1 MFLLTL
7 FLLLFQQLSIL
18 IQEYIRIL
26 QSFLLHQI
34 YIQFFIHET
43 FSETFSW
50 KKQKKFRH
58 ESKNFRFY
66 VIKHIF
72 IAREQKNS
80 ESGKTFG
87 VNL

>member
-1 MFLLTL
+1 MSKPFMFHFAAKLYT
-7 FLLLFQQLSIL
+7 
-18 IQEYIRIL
+18 
-26 QSFLLHQI
+26 
-34 YIQFFIHET
+34 FFYSRN
-43 FSETFSW
+43 FF
-50 KKQKKFRH
+50 H

-72 IAREQKNS
+72 IAQEQKNS

>member
-1 MFLLTL
+1 MSKPFMFHFTAKLYTI
-7 FLLLFQQLSIL
+7 FYS
-18 IQEYIRIL
+18 RN
-26 QSFLLHQI
+26 
-34 YIQFFIHET
+34 FFRN
-43 FSETFSW
+43 
-50 KKQKKFRH
+50 KQKKFRH

-72 IAREQKNS
+72 IAQEQKNS

>member
-1 MFLLTL
+1 MSKPFMFHFTAKLYTFFYSRNFFRNF
-7 FLLLFQQLSIL
+7 FL
-18 IQEYIRIL
+18 
-26 QSFLLHQI
+26 
-34 YIQFFIHET
+34 
-43 FSETFSW
+43 
-50 KKQKKFRH
+50 KKAKKKFRH

-72 IAREQKNS
+72 IAQEQKNS

>member
-1 MFLLTL
+1 MSKPFMFHFAVKLYTIFYSRNFFRNF
-7 FLLLFQQLSIL
+7 FL
-18 IQEYIRIL
+18 
-26 QSFLLHQI
+26 
-34 YIQFFIHET
+34 
-43 FSETFSW
+43 
-50 KKQKKFRH
+50 KKAKKFRY

-72 IAREQKNS
+72 IAQGQKNS